1 MTAAPNNWAETSLG
15 DVCEFIRGIAF
26 PSSEKRFDPDD
37 GLIACLRTKNVQKEV
52 DWSDLWFIPIAYL
65 KDDRQNIRVGD
76 ILISSANS
84 YDLVG
89 KVALVRAIR
98 HPSTFGAFIGVV
110 RAIEGMDSSYLYFRI
125 NAADYQYLIRGTAS
139 QTTNISNISTS
150 RMMALPF
157 QVPPLNEQ
165 HRIVAK
171 LDALFEK
178 SRSIREKLDRAPRLL
193 ANLQKSILN
202 SILNGQD
209 ADNWE
214 EVSLID
220 LCESDRSLTYGI
232 IKLGDHKEDG
242 IPVLRSSNVRHLALE
257 LDGMK
262 RVSPS
267 LSDEYSRTI
276 LQGSEVVIT
285 VRGTLGG
292 VAAVSHEHVGWNVS
306 REVAVIPLKKSINPE
321 FVALAIASPKSQAW
335 LRGTYKGVAYTGINI
350 ADLKLLRIRL
360 PQRSQQDEIVQR
372 FNAALSA
379 LQNIGAGIESGIN
392 RIEALHAS
400 MLSKAF
406 RGELVPQDPN
416 DEPASVLLERIRA
429 QEPQAKPERRGRKL
443 TAV

>member
-1 MTAAPNNWAETSLG
+1 MSSKTDYWVKAKVGEIMNLVNGAPFKPRDWAPEGLPIIRIQNLNNRDAGFNYFNGQIAEKFRVKTDDLLFAWSGTPGTS
-15 DVCEFIRGIAF
+15 
-26 PSSEKRFDPDD
+26 
-37 GLIACLRTKNVQKEV
+37 
-52 DWSDLWFIPIAYL
+52 
-65 KDDRQNIRVGD
+65 
-76 ILISSANS
+76 
-84 YDLVG
+84 
-89 KVALVRAIR
+89 
-98 HPSTFGAFIGVV
+98 FGAHIWKGGDAWLNQHIFRVDFD
-110 RAIEGMDSSYLYFRI
+110 RENLNSEFLRLAINQNL
-125 NAADYQYLIRGTAS
+125 ADYVRQAHGGAGLAHITKGKFEDS
-139 QTTNISNISTS
+139 EVF
-150 RMMALPF
+150 L
-157 QVPPLNEQ
+157 PPLNEQ
-165 HRIVAK
+165 RRIVAK

-178 SRSIREKLDRAPRLL
+178 SRAIREKLDRAPRLL